1 MSADART
8 RYYRITPGGHP
19 GWRIVTTQRHG
30 SEPEYARV
38 ANEALDTWAWWPMS
52 QLIAVEPLAGFAAV
66 AGGAE
71 AERKPPVVPPAA
83 TIAPAVAADRKEAGG
98 VIAAPPAAGAP
109 IKGARNTD
117 PDTAHDA
124 ALSVADAHKRKVYDH
139 ILALMFEHGPLT
151 DWQLAEKL
159 SARMGERIIATSAG
173 VRRGEL
179 RNMGLVADTGHRG
192 PTETGPK
199 KGIRWGLTAAGEQ
212 QVAA

>member
-1 MSADART
+1 MATTERT
-8 RYYRITPGGHP
+8 RTYRLCPGGHP
-19 GWRIVTTQRHG
+19 GWRIATADMG
-30 SEPEYARV
+30 IARV
-38 ANEALDTWAWWPMS
+38 VNDELDTWAWWPVS
-52 QLIAVEPLAGFAAV
+52 QLVAVEPLAGFAAV

-71 AERKPPVVPPAA
+71 ASPTPVAPPAA

-117 PDTAHDA
+117 PDTAHEA
-124 ALSVADAHKRKVYDH
+124 ALSVADAHKRRVYDH

-159 SARMGERIIATSAG
+159 SGRMGERIIATSAG

-212 QVAA
+212 EVAA